1 MIVANYTETWIF
13 CHPDYDFDCEVEEG
27 NLPWYT
33 HENAEQDCFL
43 DLSMSETLSL
53 IAQKYDWVL
62 SQTIYTLHERSIKR
76 LRFQSSGRI
85 LISNPIQSKWSP
97 GDLVSTWL
105 MLPIIYGGHRIWFFW
120 QYKQFFVHIEVNLNS
135 PLRAPL
141 QIFQHNKK
149 LNWILMRSTAYLD
162 IVKNWI
168 IKLKFISSPRSGAL
182 QHDQC
187 NSG

>member
-1 MIVANYTETWIF
+1 MIG
-13 CHPDYDFDCEVEEG
+13 CSHRQ
-27 NLPWYT
+27 LT
-33 HENAEQDCFL
+33 HCMRDPSK
-43 DLSMSETLSL
+43 DS
-53 IAQKYDWVL
+53 V
-62 SQTIYTLHERSIKR
+62 
-76 LRFQSSGRI
+76 QSSGRI

-149 LNWILMRSTAYLD
+149 LNWISTRSTTYLD
-162 IVKNWI
+162 IVKNCI
-168 IKLKFISSPRSGAL
+168 IKLKFISSARSDAIIHYNMINATQGNFEQL
-182 QHDQC
+182 MQ
-187 NSG
+187 GT